1 MKVQLAI
8 IIMFIMM
15 KSIIHTQVKAK
26 VEFGILVKVMSAQF
40 VDLQLKNRQSLK
52 RVVLITMN
60 RKQNMIKKKQSMIM
74 Q

>member
-1 MKVQLAI
+1 MATGTAEI
-8 IIMFIMM
+8 
-15 KSIIHTQVKAK
+15 A
-26 VEFGILVKVMSAQF
+26 MSAQF
-40 VDLQLKNRQSLK
+40 VDSQLKNRQNLK